1 MDHIVATGENK
12 QRKLSRKKAVLLYV
26 NGITG
31 QLLLRQGRKTETGQ
45 PKNESRKTENTKKNR

>member
-1 MDHIVATGENK
+1 MATGENK
-12 QRKLSRKKAVLLYV
+12 QRKLSRKKAALLYV

-31 QLLLRQGRKTETGQ
+31 QLLLRQDRKTETGE